1 MTKMSRTTTLA
12 AALALIS
19 MPALAQVMAEQVTQS
34 LAGQGYTNIQV
45 APEVDGHIA
54 TTETNAEGIAV
65 VIVHD
70 AATGQVVSAGAAD
83 AQAAQ
88 NGAAPPPAPA
98 GRDSATTR

>member
-19 MPALAQVMAEQVTQS
+19 MPALAQVTAEQVTQS

-54 TTETNAEGIAV
+54 TTATNAEGIAV

-70 AATGQVVSAGAAD
+70 ATTGQVVSAGAAD

>member
-19 MPALAQVMAEQVTQS
+19 MPALTQVMAEQVTQS
-34 LAGQGYTNIQV
+34 LAGQGYTNIKV

-54 TTETNAEGIAV
+54 TTATNAEGIAV
-65 VIVHD
+65 VIIHD
-70 AATGQVVSAGAAD
+70 ATTGQVVSAGAAD

-88 NGAAPPPAPA
+88 NGAAPPPAHA

>member
-54 TTETNAEGIAV
+54 TTATNAEGIAV

-70 AATGQVVSAGAAD
+70 ATTGQVVSAGAAD
-83 AQAAQ
+83 ARPAQ
-88 NGAAPPPAPA
+88 NGAAPPPAP
-98 GRDSATTR
+98 GG